1 MRKILLFNIQLKM
14 PINLICV
21 SALLLIT
28 ADTVADPLVPFTNS
42 ANSTPPTSVGQL
54 QTAELE
60 IVSNEKV
67 MSLPTLSIPMQ
78 SAKLYSRITGF
89 IKARFVD
96 IGDKVK
102 KNELLAIIDEPQIKA
117 QQNKILADI
126 DEAEA
131 KLELAQLN
139 DQRAE
144 RLVADNLIS
153 AAEQDRL
160 RILRIQATARIASLQ
175 AQLTENLAR
184 QTFMEIRAPFDG
196 VIIDRDLD
204 VGDLVAAN
212 ITQGTRS
219 LFEIANT
226 RKMRLN
232 IHVPQNEIR
241 YIATGDEV
249 NATFTGYQ
257 NLRVK
262 GRISR
267 LSQAV
272 NAQSG
277 TMLVEAE
284 FDNSV
289 LDLPA
294 GLRGIV
300 QLNRASDPN
309 KEQIFKAPLSAL
321 SYHKG
326 HDAVVAVNNGEI
338 TFHQVDIVAKTQN
351 NVLLT
356 GKLAEIGKVVLNPN
370 ALLERGKR
378 INFSKD
384 NSKT

>member
-1 MRKILLFNIQLKM
+1 MFNVQLKM

-21 SALLLIT
+21 SALLLIS
-28 ADTVADPLVPFTNS
+28 AHSVADPLAAFTNS
-42 ANSTPPTSVGQL
+42 ASSTPPTSVGQL

-67 MSLPTLSIPMQ
+67 ISLPTLSLPIK
-78 SAKLYSRITGF
+78 SAKLFSRITGF
-89 IKARFVD
+89 IKTRFVD

-117 QQNKILADI
+117 QENEILADI
-126 DEAEA
+126 DQA
-131 KLELAQLN
+131 KAQLELAQLN

-153 AAEQDRL
+153 QAERDRL
-160 RILRIQATARIASLQ
+160 RILRIQATARITSLQ
-175 AQLTENLAR
+175 AQLQENLAR
-184 QTFMEIRAPFDG
+184 QTFLEIRAPFDG
-196 VIIDRDLD
+196 VIVDRDLE
-204 VGDLVAAN
+204 VGDLVTAD
-212 ITQGTRS
+212 ITRYSRT
-219 LFEIANT
+219 LYEIANT
-226 RKMRLN
+226 RQMRLS
-232 IHVPQNEIR
+232 IHVPQNDIR

-257 NLRVK
+257 NLKIK

-267 LSQAV
+267 LSHAV
-272 NAQSG
+272 NVQSG

-289 LDLPA
+289 YDLPS

-300 QLNRASDPN
+300 SLNIYSDPN
-309 KEQIFKAPLSAL
+309 RNQIFKAPLSAL

-326 HDAVVAVNNGEI
+326 HDSVVAVKNGEI

-351 NVLLT
+351 NVLLS

-370 ALLERGKR
+370 ALLIEGG
-378 INFSKD
+378 
-384 NSKT
+384 